1 MRARA
6 RARASGGAEH
16 GFAAI
21 GSRRGV
27 RVDARAV
34 QSWNRPSPSD
44 GSRVGR
50 RAATRGDGDGDAET
64 ETETEGEGEG
74 ARERDANE
82 RFREAL
88 REEMRASSSSSSSG
102 IDAVRDDDET
112 AGGGR
117 AYRITVRGEEVLRYT
132 LPDFFPDFNPTPL
145 EARRASGDASDLA
158 RTRPKSSSTYVW
170 RRGVLAGTERSDPL
184 DVIARQRDRM
194 EADLADARASNPAN
208 AHPDVPG
215 SNPTRRAARDA
226 DESESADGSASRTPP
241 PRRRIPPPPHRVD
254 EDAVDAELGVG
265 SRALLALT
273 LFFYVV
279 SLALTTSRAYF
290 GDTGPAPTPAE
301 EAARRATRSAPPP
314 PESIAGTPAG
324 DAWTEGIERFR

>member
-1 MRARA
+1 M
-6 RARASGGAEH
+6 
-16 GFAAI
+16 
-21 GSRRGV
+21 

-50 RAATRGDGDGDAET
+50 RAATRGDGDGDGDADA

-215 SNPTRRAARDA
+215 SNPTEA
-226 DESESADGSASRTPP
+226 

>member
-50 RAATRGDGDGDAET
+50 RAATRGDGDADA

-226 DESESADGSASRTPP
+226 DESVSADGSASRTPP